1 MDRGQMVRHMNDDV
15 ERGHAEYIFDKQ
27 ETGTLHNPYDQE
39 MREFTSIENGDV
51 DTLRKSLE
59 EDYTGKIGALA
70 DNPLRSMKNRGI
82 VVITLASRAAIRG
95 GILPE
100 ISYSFADICIQK
112 IETCR
117 DEDSILE
124 LFHNAEYQYAEMVC
138 QIRKNADRKKAAA
151 AGSSEKKPSD
161 FYLERCKTY
170 IFAHLHEKISVRKM
184 AGVVGLSA
192 DYLSDLFHRREGI
205 TITAYIQK
213 EKIRLAKNLLVYS
226 GYTYGEISAYL
237 GFSSQSHLGRQ
248 FKSLTGMTMRQYRL
262 QYGKMYQLDI
272 KY

>member
-1 MDRGQMVRHMNDDV
+1 MDGGKMVRHMDEEV

-27 ETGTLHNPYDQE
+27 ETGILHNPYDQE

-51 DTLRKSLE
+51 DTLKKSLE
-59 EDYTGKIGALA
+59 EDYTGKIGTLA

-95 GILPE
+95 GVLPE

-112 IETCR
+112 IEACR
-117 DEDSILE
+117 DEVSVLK
-124 LFHNAEYQYAEMVC
+124 LFHDAEYQYAEMVC
-138 QIRKNADRKKAAA
+138 EVRKKIDRKNISAV
-151 AGSSEKKPSD
+151 SFSEKKPSD

-184 AGVVGLSA
+184 AEAVGLSA
-192 DYLSDLFHRREGI
+192 DYLSDLFHCCEGI
-205 TITAYIQK
+205 TITAYIQR
-213 EKIRLAKNLLVYS
+213 EKIRLAKSLLVYS

-237 GFSSQSHLGRQ
+237 GYSSQSHLGRQ
-248 FKSLTGMTMRQYRL
+248 FKRHTGMTMRQYRL
-262 QYGKMYQLDI
+262 QHGKMYQLDI